1 MSRIRLFLK
10 LFSGFLIM
18 IIAGTN
24 LSGQHPDQKQPAVV
38 TGRVWDGVSLEPLP
52 GATVIYGKNKGTVT
66 DAAGR
71 YRIHADTGNLLI
83 TFHYVGYEL
92 VTKFLHLKSGANI
105 EMNIPMLPQA
115 REMDKVVVS
124 AGRMEQRLSELTV
137 SMSVI
142 RAESIESA
150 HISDAQELMNRTAG
164 VEVLD
169 GQASIRG
176 GSGFSYGAGSR
187 VMVLVDG
194 LPMLSADAGHIRWS
208 AMPFEN
214 LSQVEVIKGASSV
227 LYGSSA
233 LNGIVHFRTADATS
247 EGVTKFYGE
256 TGIFGQPRRDEW
268 IWWDTPPVYSSAS
281 FSHLKKYGRT
291 DVAAGAFFLYDNGY
305 RKYNENHLGRMNF
318 RLRHDCAKVK
328 GLRYG
333 VSAFGMYGQ
342 KTDFV
347 LWENGVTGALIQDT
361 STAQMLHGTSIAID
375 PTVSYKPNERSSHD
389 FRSRILFT
397 KNDFP
402 EGGNNNS
409 EALSQ
414 YAEYQY
420 RLSAT
425 RILGINAGAMMYR
438 SAIMSPFYGNHN
450 AFNAALF
457 TQADIIPTS
466 RLKMV
471 AGVRVEQNAL
481 DDVNDKVTP
490 LFRAGLNY
498 RAMKMTFLRASWGQG
513 YRYPSIA
520 EKHAA
525 TTLGAVKIIPSPLI
539 QPESGWNTEIAVK
552 QGILAGRLEGFI
564 DLALFYTQNKDLIEY
579 VFSTWWDPVSQTADI
594 GFKARNIEYS
604 RVYGFEAE
612 VLLNTIIRGVKY
624 FLSGGYVYMYP
635 VEFNPF
641 TNKNTGNYLKFRRHN
656 AFSINGGAYY
666 RKFEFNFQA
675 TARSK
680 ILNIDDV
687 FLNPATRED
696 ILPGFYDY
704 WMAHND
710 AFVVL
715 DASFGYRL
723 TEKFRVSLSLKN
735 LTNTEYMGR
744 PGDIQPHRHLSLRLS
759 GSL

>member
-1 MSRIRLFLK
+1 MLFPK
-10 LFSGFLIM
+10 
-18 IIAGTN
+18 
-24 LSGQHPDQKQPAVV
+24 
-38 TGRVWDGVSLEPLP
+38 
-52 GATVIYGKNKGTVT
+52 ATQM
-66 DAAGR
+66 
-71 YRIHADTGNLLI
+71 
-83 TFHYVGYEL
+83 E
-92 VTKFLHLKSGANI
+92 
-105 EMNIPMLPQA
+105 Q
-115 REMDKVVVS
+115 VVVS

-142 RAESIESA
+142 RAETIDAA
-150 HISDAQELMNRTAG
+150 HISDAQELMNRTSG

-233 LNGIVHFRTADATS
+233 LNGIIHFRTADATTD
-247 EGVTKFYGE
+247 GVTKFYAESGV
-256 TGIFGQPRRDEW
+256 FGNPKRSEW
-268 IWWDTPPVYSSAS
+268 VWWDTPPVFSSAS

-305 RKYNENHLGRMNF
+305 RQYNENHLGRMSF
-318 RLRHDCAKVK
+318 RIRQDCSRVK

-333 VSAFGMYGQ
+333 VSAFGMFSQ

-347 LWENGVTGALIQDT
+347 LWDNAETGALMQDT
-361 STAQMLHGTSIAID
+361 TTAQLLHGTSIAID
-375 PTVSYKPNERSSHD
+375 PMVSYKPNARSSHD
-389 FRSRILFT
+389 FRSRVLFT

-420 RLSAT
+420 RISAS
-425 RILGINAGAMMYR
+425 RILGLNAGVMTYH
-438 SAIMSPFYGNHN
+438 STIVSPFYGDHSS
-450 AFNAALF
+450 FNAAMF
-457 TQADIIPTS
+457 AQADIIPTN

-471 AGVRVEQNAL
+471 AGVRVEQNSL
-481 DDVNDKVTP
+481 DDVKDKMVP

-498 RAMKMTFLRASWGQG
+498 RAMKMTFFRASLGQG

-525 TTLGAVKIIPSPLI
+525 TTLGSVKIIPNPLI
-539 QPESGWNTEIAVK
+539 QPESGWNAELAVK
-552 QGILAGRLEGFI
+552 QGVLTKSFEGFI
-564 DLALFYTQNKDLIEY
+564 DIALFYTQSKDLIEY
-579 VFSTWWDPVSQTADI
+579 VFATWWDPVTQTADI

-612 VLLNTIIRGVKY
+612 FLLNTTFRGLKSY
-624 FLSGGYVYMYP
+624 FSGGYVYMYP

-641 TNKNTGNYLKFRRHN
+641 TNKNTGNYLKFRRQH
-656 AFSINGGAYY
+656 AFSLNGGTSY
-666 RKFEFNFQA
+666 RKFDLNIQA

-696 ILPGFYDY
+696 ILPGFFDY
-704 WMAHND
+704 WTAHND
-710 AFVVL
+710 GYAVL
-715 DASFGYRL
+715 DAGIGYRISSRY
-723 TEKFRVSLSLKN
+723 KVSVSLKN
-735 LTNTEYMGR
+735 ITNTEYMGR
-744 PGDIQPHRHLSLRLS
+744 PGDIQPHRHISLRLS
-759 GSL
+759 GTL